1 MKTIC
6 YGFLKYP
13 RQESNLYLKFRKL
26 LFYPLNYEGGL
37 FELEDKDY
45 NTNFCYSIINQ
56 KIYLNIKKVSSCFKR
71 IDQAVLIK
79 YTQTLYNTL

>member
-37 FELEDKDY
+37 FELKDKDY

-56 KIYLNIKKVSSCFKR
+56 KIYLNIKKVSSCFKE
-71 IDQAVLIK
+71 LTK
-79 YTQTLYNTL
+79 EYS

>member
-1 MKTIC
+1 MC
-6 YGFLKYP
+6 YGFYKYP

-37 FELEDKDY
+37 FEFKDKDY
-45 NTNFCYSIINQ
+45 NTNFCYSIFDQ
-56 KIYLNIKKVSSCFKR
+56 KIYLNIKKVSSCLKR
-71 IDQAVLIK
+71 IGQRVSLK